1 MPRSLS
7 PDGDSHP
14 SIHGAMQ
21 DLLASGSAAAR
32 IATVEAILR
41 SPAGPFLRLEMG
53 KWIVEHLPVEHLVP
67 EAYSRWRPLVRDAML
82 FMVQNLSAGRLA
94 PKLIQQV
101 ELPPNTRTEVRLL
114 HLISKVPGLQK
125 LGQVLARNRHLIPSL

>member
-1 MPRSLS
+1 MPSSLF
-7 PDGDSHP
+7 PDGDSHL
-14 SIHGAMQ
+14 SIPGAML
-21 DLLASGSAAAR
+21 DVLSSGTASAR
-32 IATVEAILR
+32 IAAIEAVLY
-41 SPAGPFLRLEMG
+41 SPAGPLLRQEMG

-67 EAYSRWRPLVRDAML
+67 EMYSRWRPLVRDAML

-125 LGQVLARNRHLIPSL
+125 LGQVLA